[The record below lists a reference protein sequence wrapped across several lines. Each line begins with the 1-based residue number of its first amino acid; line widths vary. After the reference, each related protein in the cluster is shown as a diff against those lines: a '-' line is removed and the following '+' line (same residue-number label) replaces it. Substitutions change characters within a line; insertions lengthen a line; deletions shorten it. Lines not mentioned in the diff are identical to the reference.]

1 MIPEPIPDP
10 ETILARDG
18 LAALELEGV
27 LPAQAYRAPEAMQAS
42 VAAAPVREAPEDDG
56 RQRDQLIFGE
66 LFDVLEEIDG
76 WCFGRARRDG
86 VVGWIEAAALSAP
99 VIAPTHRVAAIR
111 TYAWAEPDARSQPTM
126 LLSLNAL
133 VTARAEAGEFIEV
146 ERAGFIA
153 RAHLKDFLEFERD
166 PAEVAERFVGAPY
179 QWGGRESLGLDDAA
193 LVQQA
198 LYACGL
204 GCPRHAEAQA
214 RELGRAVQRGD
225 LRRGDLMFWS
235 GQAGVLV
242 DGERVAHAS
251 PTALAVTVEPLAG
264 LLGATTE
271 APVFRRV

>member
-1 MIPEPIPDP
+1 MPLPDP

-27 LPAQAYRAPEAMQAS
+27 MSARAYGATEPMQCT
-42 VAAAPVREAPEDDG
+42 VAAAPLRETPEDDG

-66 LFDVLEEIDG
+66 LFDVLEEAGG

-86 VVGWIEAAALSAP
+86 VVGWVEAAALSAP

-111 TYAWAEPDARSQPTM
+111 TYAWAEPDVKSQPTM

-133 VTARAEAGEFIEV
+133 VTARAEVGEFIEV

-166 PAEVAERFVGAPY
+166 PAEVAERFIGAPY

-204 GCPRHAEAQA
+204 GCPRGAGAQA
-214 RELGRAVQRGD
+214 RELGQAIQHSD
-225 LRRGDLMFWS
+225 LRRGDLMFWD
-235 GQAGVLV
+235 GGAGVLV
-242 DGERVAHAS
+242 DAERVAHAS
-251 PTALAVTVEPLAG
+251 RAALAVTIEPLAR
-264 LLGATTE
+264 LIDGAAE
-271 APVFRRV
+271 PPVFRRV

>member
-27 LPAQAYRAPEAMQAS
+27 RPARVYRATEPMQCS
-42 VAAAPVREAPEDDG
+42 VAAASLRETPEDDG

-76 WCFGRARRDG
+76 WGFGRARRDG
-86 VVGWIEAAALSAP
+86 VVGWVEAAALSAP

-111 TYAWAEPDARSQPTM
+111 TYAWAEPDVRSQPTM

-133 VTARAEAGEFIEV
+133 VTARAEVGEFVEV

-198 LYACGL
+198 LYACGQ
-204 GCPRHAEAQA
+204 GCPRRAESQA
-214 RELGRAVQRGD
+214 REIGAAVSAEEA
-225 LRRGDLMFWS
+225 RRGDLVFWN
-235 GQAGVLV
+235 GRAGVLV
-242 DGERVAHAS
+242 DTDRVAHAS
-251 PTALAVTVEPLAG
+251 LEALAVTIEPLAR
-264 LLGATTE
+264 LVRADL
-271 APVFRRV
+271 PVFRRV